1 MKRLVLCTLLL
12 TLLCGCGFLREK
24 SYVVVEPHNEDYGI
38 SVDSDVLTV
47 NSYLSLK
54 NAISNMVEDGVEEG
68 VIRAESYSGNL
79 SDDLSQAVYEVSE
92 LSPLGAYAVN
102 TMTYDY
108 SRIVSYYEIHINTT
122 YKRTKE
128 EIRSIDYVTDV
139 DALRGKLQEAMETY
153 APKLVLRIG
162 DYNTFDLEA
171 EVEEIYLDHPEFAL
185 ELPEVSME
193 IYPDNGM
200 QRVLEIKFTYTH
212 SAQELMDYQEE
223 LMEQLEQL
231 SLIYGSSNAEYTNA
245 RRFYN
250 RLGRDAVLDPL
261 RDDSSSMANSAYG
274 ALVEG
279 HATSYGFA
287 QAYRLLLESCEIPC
301 QLISGQKN
309 GMAQYWCLI
318 EIEGSDFYVDPSNA
332 AGGQNQDDF
341 LMGNAELDEGGY
353 YMWNAEDYPVVELP
367 DYLKSA
373 SDAEA

>member
-171 EVEEIYLDHPEFAL
+171 EVEEITAKRVTKDVTERVTKNVTERVTKDVTKRVTKDVTENTRLLDLKNLMRNMKLTAEQAAAAL
-185 ELPEVSME
+185 EIP
-193 IYPDNGM
+193 
-200 QRVLEIKFTYTH
+200 Q
-212 SAQELMDYQEE
+212 A
-223 LMEQLEQL
+223 EQA
-231 SLIYGSSNAEYTNA
+231 SL
-245 RRFYN
+245 
-250 RLGRDAVLDPL
+250 
-261 RDDSSSMANSAYG
+261 
-274 ALVEG
+274 
-279 HATSYGFA
+279 
-287 QAYRLLLESCEIPC
+287 
-301 QLISGQKN
+301 
-309 GMAQYWCLI
+309 
-318 EIEGSDFYVDPSNA
+318 
-332 AGGQNQDDF
+332 
-341 LMGNAELDEGGY
+341 
-353 YMWNAEDYPVVELP
+353 
-367 DYLKSA
+367 LKKL
-373 SDAEA
+373 

>member
-1 MKRLVLCTLLL
+1 MMLA
-12 TLLCGCGFLREK
+12 LLCGCGFLREK
-24 SYVVVEPHNEDYGI
+24 TYVVVEPHDEDYGV

-68 VIRAESYSGNL
+68 VVRAESYSGNL
-79 SDDLSQAVYEVSE
+79 SEDLSQAVYEVSE

-128 EIRSIDYVTDV
+128 EIRSITYVTDT
-139 DALRGKLQEAMETY
+139 DALQIKLQEAMEEY
-153 APKLVLRIG
+153 APKLIVRIG
-162 DYNTFDLEA
+162 DYSSFDLQA

-193 IYPDNGM
+193 IYPENGM
-200 QRVLEIKFTYTH
+200 QRILEIKFTYAH
-212 SAQELMDYQEE
+212 SAQELLECRDALQ
-223 LMEQLEQL
+223 EQLEQL

-261 RDDSSSMANSAYG
+261 QDDSSSLTNSAYG
-274 ALVEG
+274 VLVEER
-279 HATSYGFA
+279 ATSYGFA
-287 QAYRLLLESCEIPC
+287 QAYRLLLQSCDIPC
-301 QLISGQKN
+301 RLISGQKN

-318 EIEGSDFYVDPSNA
+318 EIDGSYFYVDPSTA
-332 AGGQNQDDF
+332 AGGQNQDEF
-341 LMGNAELDEGGY
+341 LMGNAELELYGY
-353 YMWNAEDYPVVELP
+353 YMWNAGDYPMVELP
-367 DYLKSA
+367 DYLKPA
-373 SDAEA
+373 ADAEE